1 MNRPTL
7 LLALLALGCREK
19 APEQSQDTLLAA
31 NDADGD
37 GFTTDT
43 DCNDSDTAV
52 NPDAAELC
60 DGVDN
65 NCDGE
70 IDEGLLITVYD
81 DLDADGYG
89 DPGAAS
95 EVCSI
100 GADQVDNA
108 DDCDDTNAD
117 SFPGAAERCD
127 GFDNDC
133 DGTVDNDL
141 NYDWFADTDGDG
153 FGDPAA
159 AVSPASCDP
168 GEGYVADNT
177 DCDDTFDTVFPGADE
192 VCDGLDNDCNAA
204 VDDNPETWST
214 FYRDVDDDGYG
225 DELDTVEQ
233 CDAPSGYV
241 DQGLDCN
248 DLDPAVNP
256 GATEVCNDGV
266 DDDCDGT
273 ADDIDADGD
282 GYFDAACLGGDD
294 CDDTVASTNPGAAE
308 VWYDGVDQDCD
319 GASDFDA
326 DGDAELSDA
335 HGGTDCDDTDAAINT
350 AAAEIWYD
358 GVDQDCDGL
367 SDYDADGDLDD
378 SDAHGGG
385 DCDDTDPSIASTATE
400 TWYDG
405 VDQNCDGLSDYDADG
420 DLEDSDLHG
429 GTDCDDTDALVNTA
443 ATEVWYD
450 GVDQDCDGASDF
462 DADGDAELSDAHGGT
477 DCDDTDAAINTAA
490 AEIWYDGVDQDC
502 DGLSDYDADG
512 DLDDSDAHGG
522 GDCDDTDPSIAS
534 TATETWY
541 DGVDQN
547 CDGLSD
553 YDADG
558 DLEDSDLHGGTDCVD
573 QDCDGAS
580 DFDADGDGVDKL
592 GEGGWDCDDTDA
604 SISPRATEVC
614 DDGIDQDC
622 DGTSD
627 GCTFDGDVSVSTAD
641 FYVYGENDGD
651 RLGQGDPGLANAG
664 DIDGDGNDDLILGA
678 IYNDD
683 NGTNAGAAYIF
694 LGPLSGKGINAGT
707 ADVTIDGAADNDLAG
722 RAVVGVGDVD
732 ADGFDD
738 VLISAQGDST
748 NGSNAGAAYLF
759 AGPISGTGLT
769 TASADARFDGA
780 AAGDLVA
787 DVGWV
792 GDVNNDGYDDVFIAS
807 QYYDATTGS
816 DAGAAT
822 LIYGPVTADY
832 DLGAMTTG
840 DARFIG
846 EAASDEAG
854 SALWG
859 GGDLNGDGVADLLI
873 AARYNDTAGS
883 NAGTVYVNFGPVSGE
898 IDLSASDCAF
908 TGESAGDEV
917 GFGASVSN
925 AGDINND
932 GYDDFLAG
940 ARFNAAGG
948 TKAGAAY
955 LIHGPLSSG
964 LTASLANAD
973 AIFVGEEAS
982 DQTGDSVAG
991 PGDVDGDG
999 NDDVLIG
1006 SGWSDAGTNNGGAAY
1021 LMLGPVSGTVDL
1033 SGADARFLPE
1043 GDNDRI
1049 RVNAGGDLDG
1059 DGLGDILVGAQL
1071 NSSNSSTTNAR
1082 HGAVYLFYGKGL

>member
-52 NPDAAELC
+52 NPDAPELC

-294 CDDTVASTNPGAAE
+294 CDDTVASTNPGAVE

-405 VDQNCDGLSDYDADG
+405 IDQNCDGLSDYDADG

-450 GVDQDCDGASDF
+450 G
-462 DADGDAELSDAHGGT
+462 
-477 DCDDTDAAINTAA
+477 
-490 AEIWYDGVDQDC
+490 
-502 DGLSDYDADG
+502 
-512 DLDDSDAHGG
+512 
-522 GDCDDTDPSIAS
+522 
-534 TATETWY
+534 
-541 DGVDQN
+541 
-547 CDGLSD
+547 
-553 YDADG
+553 
-558 DLEDSDLHGGTDCVD
+558 VD